1 MVSLVL
7 TALLAVKA
15 IVFAG
20 VEQQVVATVAFKEL
34 ELLVEQV
41 EQGVRA
47 AELV

>member
-1 MVSLVL
+1 MAYLVL
-7 TALLAVKA
+7 TALLAVKV

-20 VEQQVVATVAFKEL
+20 VEQQVVATMAFEEL
-34 ELLVEQV
+34 GWLVELV